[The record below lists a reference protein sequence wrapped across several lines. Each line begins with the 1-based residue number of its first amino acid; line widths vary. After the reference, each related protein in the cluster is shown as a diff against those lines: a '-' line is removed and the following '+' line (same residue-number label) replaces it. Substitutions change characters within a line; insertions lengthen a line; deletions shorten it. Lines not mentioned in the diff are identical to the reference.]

1 MPRKPPPSPPPPRLT
16 MADLRKHLRVSRES
30 IQAWIRKGM
39 PRERT
44 KTADGKVRSLFDPAA
59 VEKWLTDQGSPRAK
73 DMAGAGV
80 SSSESASSESPV
92 DSLARLKIDLALAEL
107 RRRRGQAEKI
117 EHALSV
123 TRGQYLSAAEVE
135 AGRLARIAACK
146 AGLLALPARMGAR
159 CANRGPLEVEQF
171 AREEVERLLGEFAGG
186 AP

>member
-1 MPRKPPPSPPPPRLT
+1 MPKITSKRTRVTSTSPLGVGDLARALEINEDTVRRWVRAGAPHTRDKRGRYQFELGAVRDWHTSRRGDAAPGKMGRPSAVDGAPEDVREQIAIATLRRLT
-16 MADLRKHLRVSRES
+16 A
-30 IQAWIRKGM
+30 
-39 PRERT
+39 
-44 KTADGKVRSLFDPAA
+44 
-59 VEKWLTDQGSPRAK
+59 
-73 DMAGAGV
+73 
-80 SSSESASSESPV
+80 
-92 DSLARLKIDLALAEL
+92 
-107 RRRRGQAEKI
+107 QAEKI